1 MPMPFPS
8 YPIDGASGGGISGDR
23 GPTVVPAPD
32 APSPEISP
40 RHRRGGLSPQDKL
53 RILVETDQ
61 TAGAGGI
68 GATLRRE
75 GL

>member
-1 MPMPFPS
+1 LC
-8 YPIDGASGGGISGDR
+8 
-23 GPTVVPAPD
+23 
-32 APSPEISP
+32 
-40 RHRRGGLSPQDKL
+40 RHRTRHRLKFRPAIGGGLSPQDKL